1 MQTVVHKAQ
10 DRWHA
15 QYDWLETHHS
25 FSFAHY
31 YNSEMM
37 GFGVLR
43 VINDDTIAWGRGF
56 GMHAHDNMEIITI
69 PFSWALKH
77 QDNIDWSGI
86 INSGDIQVMSA
97 GRGIMHSEYNAS
109 ASDPVHLFQVWILPK
124 QRWVTPRYDQ
134 KTFSVEWSKNQFQLL
149 VSPDA
154 RDGSLMI
161 YQDAFVSRISLDA
174 GEKAEYIC
182 RNKVNGS
189 YIIVVSGSCVIAD
202 ETLDPRDAIGVM
214 QASSIPFQAISHTQ
228 ILVFEVPMID
238 EE

>member
-1 MQTVVHKAQ
+1 MKTVVHKAQ

-31 YNSEMM
+31 YNPEMM

-77 QDNIDWSGI
+77 QDNIGWWGT
-86 INSGDIQVMSA
+86 INVGDVQVMSA

-109 ASDPVHLFQVWILPK
+109 ATDPVHLFQVWMLPN
-124 QRWVTPRYDQ
+124 QRWVAPRYDQ
-134 KTFSVEWSKNQFQLL
+134 KSFLAEWAKNQFQLL

-161 YQDAFVSRISLDA
+161 HQDAFVSRISLDS
-174 GEKAEYIC
+174 GEKAEYLC

-189 YIIVVSGSCVIAD
+189 YIVVIEGSCIVAD
-202 ETLDPRDAIGVM
+202 ETLDARDAIGVM
-214 QASSIPFQAISHTQ
+214 QASAIPFQAISDTE